1 MKRSVLSVMIS
12 LFLLAGAGCAGSA
25 PAESAPDSTAPEAAS
40 TEPAAAAQDTAV
52 DEDGAKAIAFA
63 DAGVSEEDVTFL
75 HVTQDKENGEDV
87 FDIEFIAGDKEY
99 DYEIRVS
106 DGAILES
113 ESEPAND

>member
-12 LFLLAGAGCAGSA
+12 VFLLAGAGCAGSA
-25 PAESAPDSTAPEAAS
+25 PAEL
-40 TEPAAAAQDTAV
+40 AAAAQDTAV
-52 DEDGAKAIAFA
+52 DEEGAKAIAFA

-75 HVTQDKENGEDV
+75 YVTQDKENGEDV
-87 FDIEFIAGDKEY
+87 FDVEFTAGTMEY

-106 DGAILES
+106 DGAILKS

>member
-1 MKRSVLSVMIS
+1 MQ
-12 LFLLAGAGCAGSA
+12 
-25 PAESAPDSTAPEAAS
+25 DAPEAAPA
-40 TEPAAAAQDTAV
+40 EPAAAAQDTAV

-75 HVTQDKENGEDV
+75 LVTQDKENGEDV
-87 FDIEFIAGDKEY
+87 FDVEFTAGTMEY